1 MCTYICM
8 FCCLKDPKF
17 YCLYLGPVQF
27 AMEHIMC
34 TAFAYLCNK
43 MQKAIMNTQ
52 THHLDVEIL
61 THEHEDRTL
70 VYDKIRLICIL
81 THKPDAACLTKTI
94 YLR

>member
-1 MCTYICM
+1 
-8 FCCLKDPKF
+8 
-17 YCLYLGPVQF
+17 
-27 AMEHIMC
+27 
-34 TAFAYLCNK
+34 
-43 MQKAIMNTQ
+43 MNTQ